1 MQAQESAGADLA
13 PMRCGGCGSKVGSEI
28 LEQVL
33 AQINHHYASAQ
44 QCLQQLR
51 DLGYDQAQIIGR
63 VVEATQRGP
72 VLSLVRT

>member
-33 AQINHHYASAQ
+33 AQINYHYASAQ
-44 QCLQQLR
+44 QSGLQHADDAALIRIPPGMELIQ
-51 DLGYDQAQIIGR
+51 
-63 VVEATQRGP
+63 
-72 VLSLVRT
+72 